1 VSGNGYIVEP
11 FTKDEYEVLEE
22 YSLTHFTKIVIARS
36 LTTGA
41 IKYFVVE
48 EKLTKRERELIKDLM
63 TKLRYLV
70 IKSEDYNIEELIKQ
84 ELAKVCKDKK
94 VRQKL
99 LYYVKRDYLG
109 YGPIHALILDPNLE
123 DISCNGVEIPI
134 YVWHRK
140 YESIETNIIIKDLE
154 YLKSYIRSLAAKCG
168 KHISSAFPVLDATL
182 PDTGYRLAATLED
195 VSSKGPTFT
204 IRKFR
209 ERPFTIIELIM
220 DGVIDPLIAAFFWVM
235 IENKRTFMIF
245 GATGS
250 GKTTLLNALLTF
262 IHPSMKICTVEETR
276 EINIPSKN
284 WVPFITRETYSIGE
298 KVGEVTLYDLVKVT
312 LRYRPDYIIVGE
324 VRGEE
329 AYVLFQAMQSGHGG
343 LSTIHAES
351 LKGMMNR
358 LLNPP
363 MNIPPQ
369 LIPTL
374 NFALHI
380 SRVKINGRIKRRV
393 LSVWEIHSADSF
405 YKLAEW
411 DPVNDVFVHYLNKS
425 EVLERVAEQLGQTKE
440 ELWEEVEKRAE
451 LLDYLARNKVVR
463 YDEIVKWI
471 YSYYRDPYSTLRS
484 IGVHIPRVSV
494 RALAKFSKVVTIS
507 RGVGKEIKRGGMDEE
522 YRKALASKVRREIA
536 RRLRVE
542 K

>member
-1 VSGNGYIVEP
+1 MSGNSYIVEP
-11 FTKDEYEVLEE
+11 FKPEEYEILEE
-22 YSLTHFTKIVIARS
+22 YRLTHFTKIIIARNLIS
-36 LTTGA
+36 GA
-41 IKYFVVE
+41 TKYFVIE
-48 EKLTKRERELIKDLM
+48 EKLTKKEKELIREVM
-63 TKLRYLV
+63 RRLRYLV
-70 IKSEDYNIEELIKQ
+70 IKSEEYDVEELIKR
-84 ELAKVCKDKK
+84 ELAKLCKNVK

-99 LYYVKRDYLG
+99 LYYIKRDYLG

-123 DISCNGVEIPI
+123 DISCNGVNVPI

-140 YESIETNIIIKDLE
+140 YESLETNIIITDLD

-209 ERPFTIIELIM
+209 ERPFTITELIM

-284 WVPFITRETYSIGE
+284 WVPFITKETYSIGE

-343 LSTIHAES
+343 VSTIHAES

-380 SRVKINGRIKRRV
+380 SRVKMGERIKRRV
-393 LSVWEIHSADSF
+393 LSVWEIHSVDSF
-405 YKLAEW
+405 FKLAEW
-411 DPVNDVFVHYLNKS
+411 DPVDDTFIHYLNKS
-425 EVLERVAEQLGQTKE
+425 IVLERVAEQLGQSKE

-451 LLDYLARNKVVR
+451 LLDYLARNKVVK
-463 YDEIVKWI
+463 YSEIVKWV
-471 YSYYRDPYSTLRS
+471 YSYYRDPYGTLKS
-484 IGVHIPRVSV
+484 IGVHIPKVSV
-494 RALAKFSKVVTIS
+494 KTLTEFSKTLAK
-507 RGVGKEIKRGGMDEE
+507 VGKTEKTRKRGMSEE
-522 YRKALASKVRREIA
+522 ERKALVSKVRREIA